1 MARKRRR
8 NSRSL
13 YLACAAIL
21 GTLCLLYWVPAPRRL
36 ARGEPDP
43 DTATTANYADPASVR
58 PAAIRARPRPVY
70 PYSVIPGG
78 AYSVAELDAALRA
91 DPVAAAHYA
100 VFNRA
105 QLRLTAA
112 PDSAAAYVSYRQGD
126 RIYWTR
132 RKLHVAAEEA
142 LLTDGIHSARAR
154 CGNRISLT
162 PQSPVGITEPSA
174 DDLDLPE
181 LPPPADRDASADAAA
196 DLPMLVHEIFPNL
209 LATWQPGGVPG
220 GTAGSSPYGVYGAGS
235 PGGAPFP
242 VGPAPQPSGST
253 IPPAAPGIPPAE
265 FYPIPLPPV
274 GPGVVWSPPISQP
287 GGPGTGSAPGSP
299 PGTTTP
305 APPHVGGQLP
315 IPGPGGGPI
324 PIPSPSPSPGGGPVP
339 NPGGLP
345 LPPTS
350 SGSPLPPTEEG
361 ALPPPELPP
370 PHAPPPL
377 STEIPEPA
385 TAALLLCGA
394 LVASHLLSRRRLD

>member
-8 NSRSL
+8 NSRSV
-13 YLACAAIL
+13 YLVCAAIL
-21 GTLCLLYWVPAPRRL
+21 GALCLLYWVPAPKRL
-36 ARGEPDP
+36 ARGEPDRAAA
-43 DTATTANYADPASVR
+43 DNYGDRASVR

-100 VFNRA
+100 VFARA
-105 QLRLTAA
+105 QMRLTPA
-112 PDSAAAYVSYRQGD
+112 PDSVVAYVSYRQGD

-132 RKLHVAAEEA
+132 RKLHVAAQEA
-142 LLTDGIHSARAR
+142 LLTDGNHTARAR

-162 PQSPVGITEPSA
+162 PQSPVGVTEPSA
-174 DDLDLPE
+174 SDLDLPDS
-181 LPPPADRDASADAAA
+181 PPPADRDATADVSAEV
-196 DLPMLVHEIFPNL
+196 PMLVHEIFPTL

-220 GTAGSSPYGVYGAGS
+220 SAAGSPPYGVYGAGP

-242 VGPAPQPSGST
+242 AVAARQPSGST
-253 IPPAAPGIPPAE
+253 FPPAPPGIWPVE

-274 GPGVVWSPPISQP
+274 GPGGVGSPPIPQP
-287 GGPGTGSAPGSP
+287 GGQGTGSAPGSP
-299 PGTTTP
+299 PGTTPP
-305 APPHVGGQLP
+305 APPAVGGRLP
-315 IPGPGGGPI
+315 NPNPGGGAR
-324 PIPSPSPSPGGGPVP
+324 PS
-339 NPGGLP
+339 PGGLP
-345 LPPTS
+345 LPPAS
-350 SGSPLPPTEEG
+350 SASPLPPTEGG
-361 ALPPPELPP
+361 APPPPELPP
-370 PHAPPPL
+370 PNAPPPS